1 MDRIESMYR
10 KQRKIA
16 LVVGKTGYGKSRLVK
31 ESIRMLDRLV
41 VFDVMNEYD
50 QLKDIQLVNSIDDF
64 ISLLKSA
71 GQHGSIF
78 VRVVLKSQD
87 QYETCFSACNI
98 VGNLTV
104 VIEEISNFSSSHS
117 LSPAL
122 EQLVRF
128 GRHVDISL
136 IGISQRFADIGLLLR
151 NNFDVLVT
159 FNLSAPNDI
168 KYLAEIPFIGDI
180 AYEIPNLSRDEYFFF
195 TNYH

>member
-1 MDRIESMYR
+1 MYL

-31 ESIRMLDRLV
+31 KAIRRIDRLV
-41 VFDVMNEYD
+41 IFDVMDEYD
-50 QLKDIQLVNSIDDF
+50 VLEDIQRIDSVQGF
-64 ISLLKSA
+64 IDVLKEA
-71 GQHGSIF
+71 GKQGSIF
-78 VRVVLKSQD
+78 VRVVLKEQEL
-87 QYETCFSACNI
+87 YERCFAACNI
-98 VGNLTV
+98 VGNMTI

-117 LSPAL
+117 LSPTL

-151 NNFDVLVT
+151 NNFDVLIT

-168 KYLAEIPFIGDI
+168 KYLAEIPFIGDV
-180 AYEIPNLSRDEYFFF
+180 AYDIPNLPRDDYYFF